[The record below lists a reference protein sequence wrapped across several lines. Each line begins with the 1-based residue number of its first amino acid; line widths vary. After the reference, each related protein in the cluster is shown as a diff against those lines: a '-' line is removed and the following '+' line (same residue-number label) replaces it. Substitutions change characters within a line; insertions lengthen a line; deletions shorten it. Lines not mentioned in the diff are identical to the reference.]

1 MEFDELLITTG
12 VDALVRLVKEKQ
24 RIELEDAASILN
36 IPPETLEDWS
46 RVLEEEGIVRIEY
59 RLTKIYLL
67 WIKPT
72 EEEIA
77 TETDS
82 FYEEKED
89 IQKQVE
95 EFRKNMA
102 ERKDDISSLQKSFSQ
117 FYVKTYAKMQE
128 LEKIVAPLPAGELI
142 SQGAF
147 SRGEAEL
154 SEMKGQL
161 QEVRDSLKDIK
172 SEVGELGI
180 KSSSPSKEWLDKIEA
195 MQKELEGYQGQMG
208 ELRKKAEG
216 HKPSDVNMP
225 SVRDIKKKF
234 ESLKKDFSALRARN
248 SGLREDMVS
257 LHESSQILHDVADSI
272 MGQEDKLNEM
282 REEVAA
288 VSREADELMRKAT
301 SVSEKVKQNVE
312 IVERLGDS
320 VTVAKGILKRFP
332 SQDKVM
338 EELESLKKSEDALGE
353 KYKSME
359 KLIAEVGGKQVTGKQ
374 FAELTKKMDQ
384 KLAET
389 RRDMDSLE
397 AALADEK
404 GTYLTFQKIKERIVP
419 SINTYDK
426 RLSAMESRIDEI
438 GKEAI
443 SQKQNLQKDAKKLQE
458 SLKKGQ
464 MQGIMK
470 VAEEVRDKK
479 KMLDD
484 IKNSLNDLVALSDN
498 LNKRVT
504 LLSREAKLLQI
515 RSGGEAQPPAQ
526 AAETKERVRKQVKLT
541 KDEEME
547 FRKKREEL
555 KKLIKRLWD
564 E

>member
-12 VDALVRLVKEKQ
+12 VDALVRLVKERQ

-36 IPPETLEDWS
+36 IPPESLEDWS

-77 TETDS
+77 IETDS

-95 EFRKNMA
+95 EFRKSMS
-102 ERKDDISSLQKSFSQ
+102 ERQDDIGSLQKSFTQ
-117 FYVKTYAKMQE
+117 FYDKTYTKMQE

-147 SRGEAEL
+147 SRGESEL
-154 SEMKGQL
+154 ADMKGQL
-161 QEVRDSLKDIK
+161 EEVRDSLKDVR
-172 SEVGELGI
+172 SEVSELGI

-195 MQKELEGYQGQMG
+195 LQKELEGYQGQMNDI
-208 ELRKKAEG
+208 RKTAES

-234 ESLKKDFSALRARN
+234 ESLKKDFSALRSRN

-257 LHESSQILHDVADSI
+257 LHESSQILHDVAESI
-272 MGQEDKLNEM
+272 MGQEDRLNEM
-282 REEVAA
+282 RNEVAA
-288 VSREADELMRKAT
+288 VSRDADELMRKTTAIN
-301 SVSEKVKQNVE
+301 EKVKQNLEV
-312 IVERLGDS
+312 VERLGDS

-332 SQDKVM
+332 SQEKVM
-338 EELESLKKSEDALGE
+338 EELDTLKKSEDALGE
-353 KYKSME
+353 KYESME
-359 KLIAEVGGKQVTGKQ
+359 TLMAEVGGKQVTGKQ

-397 AALADEK
+397 AALQDEK

-419 SINTYDK
+419 SIDSYEK
-426 RLSAMESRIDEI
+426 KLSTMEARIDEI
-438 GKEAI
+438 GKDAV

-479 KMLDD
+479 KMLDT
-484 IKNSLNDLVALSDN
+484 IKSSLNDLVALSDN

-515 RSGGEAQPPAQ
+515 RSGGDAQPS
-526 AAETKERVRKQVKLT
+526 AEFEQKKKQVRKNVKLT
-541 KDEEME
+541 QDEEME

-555 KKLIKRLWD
+555 KKLIKRLW
-564 E
+564 EE

>member
-24 RIELEDAASILN
+24 RIELEDASSILN
-36 IPPETLEDWS
+36 IPPESLEDWA

-95 EFRKNMA
+95 EFRKNMS
-102 ERKDDISSLQKSFSQ
+102 ERQNDLSSLQASFTQ
-117 FYVKTYAKMQE
+117 FYDKTYSKMQE
-128 LEKIVAPLPAGELI
+128 LEKVVAPLPAGELI

-154 SEMKGQL
+154 AEIRNQL
-161 QEVRDSLKDIK
+161 KEAKNSLSDIRNEVN
-172 SEVGELGI
+172 ELGI
-180 KSSSPSKEWLDKIEA
+180 KGTSPSKEWLDKIEA
-195 MQKELEGYQGQMG
+195 LHQELGGYQGQMD
-208 ELRKKAEG
+208 ELRKMAEG
-216 HKPSDVNMP
+216 QKPSDIDMP

-248 SGLREDMVS
+248 AGLREDMVS
-257 LHESSQILHDVADSI
+257 LHESSQILHDVAESI
-272 MGQEDKLNEM
+272 MGQEDRLNQM

-288 VSREADELMRKAT
+288 VSREADELLRKST
-301 SVSEKVKQNVE
+301 SVSEKVKQDVE

-332 SQDKVM
+332 SQEKVM
-338 EELESLKKSEDALGE
+338 EELDGLKKSEDELAG
-353 KYKSME
+353 KYESME
-359 KLIAEVGGKQVTGKQ
+359 ALMAEVGGKQLTGKQ
-374 FAELTKKMDQ
+374 FTELAKKMDQ
-384 KLAET
+384 KIAET

-397 AALADEK
+397 AALEDEK

-419 SINTYDK
+419 SISTYEK
-426 RLSAMESRIDEI
+426 QLEGMEARIAEI
-438 GKEAI
+438 GKEAAA
-443 SQKQNLQKDAKKLQE
+443 QKDNLQNDAKKLQD

-479 KMLDD
+479 KMLDE
-484 IKNSLNDLVALSDN
+484 IKNSLNDLVSLSDN

-515 RSGGEAQPPAQ
+515 RSGGGAPPA
-526 AAETKERVRKQVKLT
+526 AEVSEKKKELRNQVKLT
-541 KDEEME
+541 ADEEME

>member
-36 IPPETLEDWS
+36 IPPETLEDWA

-72 EEEIA
+72 AEEIA

-102 ERKDDISSLQKSFSQ
+102 ERQGDLGSLQESFTQ
-117 FYVKTYAKMQE
+117 FYAKTYSKMQE
-128 LEKIVAPLPAGELI
+128 LEKVVAPLPAGELI

-154 SEMKGQL
+154 NNMRSEL
-161 QEVRDSLKDIK
+161 QEVRNSLKDINN
-172 SEVGELGI
+172 EVKELGI
-180 KSSSPSKEWLDKIEA
+180 KGASPSKEWLDRIEA
-195 MQKELEGYQGQMG
+195 LHQELKGYQGQMA
-208 ELRKKAEG
+208 EIRKTAEAQRPEG
-216 HKPSDVNMP
+216 VEMP
-225 SVRDIKKKF
+225 SVREIKKKF
-234 ESLKKDFSALRARN
+234 ESLKKDFSELRSRN
-248 SGLREDMVS
+248 AGLREDMVS

-272 MGQEDKLNEM
+272 MGQEDKLSEM
-282 REEVAA
+282 RDEVAA
-288 VSREADELMRKAT
+288 ISREADELMRKAN
-301 SVSEKVKQNVE
+301 SINEKVKQNVE

-332 SQDKVM
+332 SQEKVM
-338 EELESLKKSEDALGE
+338 EELETLKKSEDALGE
-353 KYKSME
+353 KYESME
-359 KLIAEVGGKQVTGKQ
+359 KLMAEVGGKQLTGKQ
-374 FAELTKKMDQ
+374 FAELTKRMDQ
-384 KLAET
+384 KLAEA

-397 AALADEK
+397 AALEDEK

-419 SINTYDK
+419 SINSYDK
-426 RLSAMESRIDEI
+426 KLSDMEGRIQEI
-438 GKEAI
+438 GKEAQ
-443 SQKQNLQKDAKKLQE
+443 SQKENLQEDAKKLQD

-479 KMLDD
+479 KMLDE

-515 RSGGEAQPPAQ
+515 RAGTTAPAAKEADEQAQ
-526 AAETKERVRKQVKLT
+526 EVRKQVKLT

-555 KKLIKRLWD
+555 KKLIKRLW
-564 E
+564 EE

>member
-36 IPPETLEDWS
+36 IPPETLEDWA

-72 EEEIA
+72 AEEIA
-77 TETDS
+77 TEADS

-102 ERKDDISSLQKSFSQ
+102 KRQDDLDSLQKSFSD
-117 FYVKTYAKMQE
+117 FYLKTYSKMEE

-154 SEMKGQL
+154 TEMRGQL
-161 QEVRDSLKDIK
+161 QEVRDSLRDIK
-172 SEVGELGI
+172 NEVSELGI
-180 KSSSPSKEWLDKIEA
+180 KGASPSKEWLDKIEA
-195 MQKELEGYQGQMG
+195 LAKELEGYQEQMS

-216 HKPSDVNMP
+216 QSPSDVDMP

-257 LHESSQILHDVADSI
+257 LHESSQILHDVAESI
-272 MGQEDKLNEM
+272 MGQEDRLSEM

-288 VSREADELMRKAT
+288 VSREAEELMRKAT

-332 SQDKVM
+332 SQEKVM
-338 EELESLKKSEDALGE
+338 EELDELKKSEDALGE
-353 KYKSME
+353 KYHSME
-359 KLIAEVGGKQVTGKQ
+359 TLIAEVGGKQLTGKQ
-374 FAELTKKMDQ
+374 FSELTKKMDQ

-404 GTYLTFQKIKERIVP
+404 STYLTFQKIKERIVP
-419 SINTYDK
+419 SIEAYDK
-426 RLSAMESRIDEI
+426 RLSTMESRIDEI
-438 GKEAI
+438 GKEAV
-443 SQKQNLQKDAKKLQE
+443 SQKQNLQQDAKKLQE

-479 KMLDD
+479 KMLDE
-484 IKNSLNDLVALSDN
+484 IKKSLNDLVALSEN

-515 RSGGEAQPPAQ
+515 RAGSEPPPA
-526 AAETKERVRKQVKLT
+526 AEVAEAKKSVRRQVKLT
-541 KDEEME
+541 QDEEME